1 MYSKGTVG
9 GLPLRII
16 TNRLEI
22 IPYNR
27 PQLEKAINDPSGAA
41 QEIDA
46 IYGTVPY
53 EIERSKRKVYAMK
66 LGIID
71 ENPKAWLFA
80 TAWIIISRQS
90 RLIVGEI
97 GFKGLRA
104 NGEVELGYG
113 TRQDS
118 RCRGIM
124 TEAIEALCRFAFE
137 QQDFPIQ
144 KITAV
149 TRKNNHASETVLLK
163 NGFIKRASRF
173 GMNYWMKMNDANA
186 GSRKRSVEDKEME
199 KQTRYDSEQQKRK

>member
-104 NGEVELGYG
+104 NGEVGWIWHQAGQPLSGNND
-113 TRQDS
+113 RS
-118 RCRGIM
+118 HRGS
-124 TEAIEALCRFAFE
+124 LPLR
-137 QQDFPIQ
+137 
-144 KITAV
+144 
-149 TRKNNHASETVLLK
+149 L
-163 NGFIKRASRF
+163 
-173 GMNYWMKMNDANA
+173 
-186 GSRKRSVEDKEME
+186 
-199 KQTRYDSEQQKRK
+199 